1 MIFHILS
8 FKYFEE
14 SFGTF
19 FTLQLLM
26 LARSVARFACL
37 LSSFFKLSILCLIS
51 GLKFSLLYKFS
62 FLSYFS
68 LKIVIF
74 SWVVEFLENISEFS
88 LKQDLVYSHQ
98 LLAEERLLDPRP
110 WQEGSYKVGSVC
122 WSFCPLF
129 RLSISF
135 LEIGFFFFFLTWH
148 DVRGPYIVVCDS
160 RIFLERIFIGQKW
173 SKMV

>member
-14 SFGTF
+14 SFGEF
-19 FTLQLLM
+19 FALQLLM
-26 LARSVARFACL
+26 LTQSLAPFACL
-37 LSSFFKLSILCLIS
+37 CSFCKFSIIGLIS

-74 SWVVEFLENISEFS
+74 SWVVEFLENILSFS

-98 LLAEERLLDPRP
+98 SLAEERLLDPWPRL
-110 WQEGSYKVGSVC
+110 EGSYKIGSVC
-122 WSFCPLF
+122 SSF
-129 RLSISF
+129 RLSVSF
-135 LEIGFFFFFLTWH
+135 LGIDSYFFSET
-148 DVRGPYIVVCDS
+148 
-160 RIFLERIFIGQKW
+160 
-173 SKMV
+173 